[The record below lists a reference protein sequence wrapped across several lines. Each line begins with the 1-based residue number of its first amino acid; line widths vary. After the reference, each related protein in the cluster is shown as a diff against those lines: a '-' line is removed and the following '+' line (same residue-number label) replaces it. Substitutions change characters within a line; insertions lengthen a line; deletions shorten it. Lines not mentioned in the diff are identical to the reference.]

1 MGGEKADNGREK
13 KAKSREKIL
22 SLLQIHPEY
31 SAMKLSDEIGIT
43 EKAIEKQLAKLKD
56 AGRIRRDG
64 PDKGGIWIVVC

>member
-43 EKAIEKQLAKLKD
+43 EKAIEKQLAKLKA

>member
-31 SAMKLSDEIGIT
+31 SAMKLSDKIGIT
-43 EKAIEKQLAKLKD
+43 EKAIEKQLAKLKA